1 MMAEINRRNLLET
14 GLVVAAGSIVP
25 ITTSLGAETNN
36 TSTNP
41 KTPSETY
48 GAGNTGLGISKK
60 LTEFTST
67 IQFAQLSPSAIHES
81 KRATLDWLGCALI
94 GSKHP
99 TSINLVNTLKSIGS
113 YSAVRVIGHPGLK
126 MSLLDTPVANGQ
138 MGHIL
143 DFDDTHLGGVI
154 LHTSTATLPALLAI
168 GEQKKLNGQQLIVS
182 LVAAFEGGIRTGQ
195 AMPNHH
201 RGGWHLTGSLGT
213 IASSIGAAKM
223 LNLDSQKTLMALG
236 IGCTQAAGMQQNR
249 GSDCKSLHAG
259 KSAYH
264 GVLAATLASNGFNSS
279 PEILEGNL
287 GFTRIYSSTQ
297 DLELLT
303 KDLGKEWVI
312 VQNGYKPYSCG
323 VVLHPLIDACIGLSK
338 SSQIPASDITSFEVL
353 VHPDV
358 IRITGVDQPGSGL
371 MSKFSAN
378 HAAAVSYIDR
388 AGGVPQFTN
397 ERSQDAMVIQLRKI
411 VKVLPSTNLQLDQ
424 AKARITTKS
433 GVSFDMNVEHA
444 KGTTLN
450 PMSDSDLESKF
461 IQNARSCLT
470 NDKVKRILD
479 IVWNLEKL
487 SDINQLTRECA

>member
-1 MMAEINRRNLLET
+1 MNTIKRRDLLET
-14 GLVVAAGSIVP
+14 SLLVAAGSFLP
-25 ITTSLGAETNN
+25 SSHSLATEDSNPAQTPKTTSN
-36 TSTNP
+36 
-41 KTPSETY
+41 TY

-60 LTEFTST
+60 LTEFTSK
-67 IQFAQLSPSAIHES
+67 IQFAQLSSGAIHEA

-99 TSINLVNTLKSIGS
+99 TSINLVNTLKSMGS

-126 MSLLDTPVANGQ
+126 MSLLDSPVANGQ

-154 LHTSTATLPALLAI
+154 LHTSTATMPALLAI

-213 IASSIGAAKM
+213 IASSIGASRM
-223 LNLDSQKTLMALG
+223 LNLDAQKTLMALG

-264 GVLAATLASNGFNSS
+264 GVLSATLASNGFNSS
-279 PEILEGNL
+279 SEILEGNL
-287 GFTRIYSSTQ
+287 GFTRIYSTSQ
-297 DLELLT
+297 DLDLLT
-303 KDLGKEWVI
+303 KDLGKEWLI
-312 VQNGYKPYSCG
+312 VSNGYKPYSCG

-338 SSQIPASDITSFEVL
+338 ASKVPWSDIANFEVL

-388 AGGVPQFTN
+388 AGGVTQFSN
-397 ERSQDAMVIQLRKI
+397 ERSQDPAVINLRKT
-411 VKVLPSTNLQLDQ
+411 VKVLASANLQLDQ
-424 AKARITTKS
+424 ANARITTKS
-433 GVSFDMNVEHA
+433 GATFDMNIEHA
-444 KGTTLN
+444 KGTIQN
-450 PMSDSDLESKF
+450 PMSDKDIESKF
-461 IQNARSCLT
+461 IQNASTCIT
-470 NDKVKRILD
+470 NDKTKRILEM
-479 IVWNLEKL
+479 VWNLEKL
-487 SDINQLTRECA
+487 TDLNKLTRECS

>member
-1 MMAEINRRNLLET
+1 MTTINRRNLLET
-14 GLVVAAGSIVP
+14 SLLVAAGSFLP
-25 ITTSLGAETNN
+25 SSN
-36 TSTNP
+36 STAADSTPTGQNP
-41 KTPSETY
+41 KPTSNTY
-48 GAGNTGLGISKK
+48 GAGNTGLGIGKK
-60 LTEFTST
+60 LTEFTSN
-67 IQFAQLSPSAIHES
+67 IQFEQLSSAAVHEA

-99 TSINLVNTLKSIGS
+99 TSMNLVNTLKSIGS
-113 YSAVRVIGHPGLK
+113 YAAVRVIGHPGLK

-138 MGHIL
+138 MGHVL

-154 LHTSTATLPALLAI
+154 LHTSTATMPALLAI
-168 GEQKKLNGQQLIVS
+168 GEQKKLNGRQLIVS

-195 AMPNHH
+195 SMPNHH

-213 IASSIGAAKM
+213 VASTIGAARM
-223 LNLDSQKTLMALG
+223 LNLDAQKTLMALG

-264 GVLAATLASNGFNSS
+264 GVLSATLAANGFNSS

-287 GFTRIYSSTQ
+287 GFTRIYSTSQ
-297 DLELLT
+297 DLDLLT

-312 VQNGYKPYSCG
+312 VSNGYKPYSCG

-338 SSQIPASDITSFEVL
+338 TSQVPWSDIASFEVL

-397 ERSQDAMVIQLRKI
+397 ERSQDAAVIQLRKI
-411 VKVLPSTNLQLDQ
+411 VKVLPSANLQLDQ
-424 AKARITTKS
+424 ATARITTKS
-433 GVSFDMNVEHA
+433 GASFDMNIEHA
-444 KGTTLN
+444 KGTIQN
-450 PMSDSDLESKF
+450 PMSDKDIESKF
-461 IQNARSCLT
+461 IQNARACIS
-470 NDKVKRILD
+470 NDKTKRILD
-479 IVWNLEKL
+479 LVWNLDKL
-487 SDINQLTRECA
+487 TDINQLTRICS

>member
-1 MMAEINRRNLLET
+1 MTTINRRNLLET
-14 GLVVAAGSIVP
+14 SLLVAASSFLP
-25 ITTSLGAETNN
+25 SSNSMANDSASAAQSPKTTSN
-36 TSTNP
+36 
-41 KTPSETY
+41 TY

-60 LTEFTST
+60 LTEFTSS
-67 IQFAQLSPSAIHES
+67 IQFEQLSSAAIHET

-138 MGHIL
+138 MGHVL

-154 LHTSTATLPALLAI
+154 LHTSTATMPALLAI
-168 GEQKKLNGQQLIVS
+168 GEQKKLNGRQLIVS

-213 IASSIGAAKM
+213 IASTIGAARM
-223 LNLDSQKTLMALG
+223 LNLDAQKTLMALG

-264 GVLAATLASNGFNSS
+264 GVLSATLAANGFNSS

-287 GFTRIYSSTQ
+287 GFTRIYSTSQ
-297 DLELLT
+297 DLDLLT

-312 VQNGYKPYSCG
+312 VSNGYKPYSCG

-338 SSQIPASDITSFEVL
+338 TSQVPWSDITNFEVL

-388 AGGVPQFTN
+388 AGGVSQFTN
-397 ERSQDAMVIQLRKI
+397 ERSQDAAVIQLRKI

-424 AKARITTKS
+424 ASARITTKS
-433 GVSFDMNVEHA
+433 GASFDMNIEHA
-444 KGTTLN
+444 KGTIQN
-450 PMSDSDLESKF
+450 PMSDKDLESKF
-461 IQNARSCLT
+461 IQNARTCIS
-470 NDKVKRILD
+470 NDKTKRILD
-479 IVWNLEKL
+479 LVWNLEKL
-487 SDINQLTRECA
+487 TDINQLTRVCS